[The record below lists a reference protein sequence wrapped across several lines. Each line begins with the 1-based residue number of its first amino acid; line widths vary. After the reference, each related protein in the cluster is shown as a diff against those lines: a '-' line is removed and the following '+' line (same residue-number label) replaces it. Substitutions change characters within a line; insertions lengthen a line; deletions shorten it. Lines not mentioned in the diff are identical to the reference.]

1 MIKLDKIIIIAEIG
15 SVHDGSLGQAKN
27 LIKEASRC
35 GADVVKI
42 QTHISEEETLKNA
55 PSPKYFMDEDRY
67 SYFKRTG
74 FNLAQL
80 KELSNFSKKHN
91 ISFFSSPFSIAAVDI
106 LEKVGVKFYK
116 IASGEVTN
124 IPMLERISK
133 TNKTVFLSTG
143 MSTWHEI
150 QKAYKHLKNKKNQVI
165 VMQCTSSYPCKSNQ
179 VGLNIIKKIQK
190 NYRYS
195 GFSDHTLT
203 STAAIGAV
211 FYGVNVI
218 EKHFTLSNKM
228 YGSDAKFAMEPKE
241 FSNYCSSIREA
252 EVLLKTKLKKSL
264 TIELKKMRNI
274 FQKSICFNKNL
285 KKNQIIRFED
295 MAFKKPGHGIIASEY
310 KKFIGK
316 KLKKDCFRDE
326 FLSKK
331 DIY

>member
-1 MIKLDKIIIIAEIG
+1 MIKSNKITIIAEIG

-27 LIKEASRC
+27 LIKEAARC
-35 GADVVKI
+35 GADAVKI
-42 QTHISEEETLKNA
+42 QTHISEEETLKDA
-55 PSPKYFMDEDRY
+55 PSPKYFKDEDSY
-67 SYFKRTG
+67 SYFKRTS
-74 FNLAQL
+74 FNLTQM
-80 KELSNFSKKHN
+80 KELSRFSKKYN
-91 ISFFSSPFSIAAVDI
+91 ISFFSSPFSIAAVNI

-150 QKAYKHLKNKKNQVI
+150 QNAYKHLKNKKNQVI
-165 VMQCTSSYPCKSNQ
+165 VMQCTSLYPCRSDK
-179 VGLNIIKKIQK
+179 VGLNIIKKIKK
-190 NYRYS
+190 NFGYS

-211 FYGVNVI
+211 FHGVNVI

-252 EVLLKTKLKKSL
+252 EVLFKSKVKKIL
-264 TIELKKMRNI
+264 TPELKKMRTI
-274 FQKSICFNKNL
+274 FQKSICLNKNL

-316 KLKKDCFRDE
+316 KLKKDCLKNE

-331 DIY
+331 VIY